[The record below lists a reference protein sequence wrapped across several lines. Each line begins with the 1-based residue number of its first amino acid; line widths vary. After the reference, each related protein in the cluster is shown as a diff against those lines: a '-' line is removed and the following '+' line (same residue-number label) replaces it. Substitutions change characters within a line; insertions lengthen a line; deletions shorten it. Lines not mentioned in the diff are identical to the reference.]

1 MHYGTK
7 PDHSAM
13 EARNRWKRKGPQAW
27 FWVKGLVF
35 CIRNKRKEKPFYF
48 FFFHRKTRSLQ
59 RRQKKHITLALVFYC
74 FFFLLFISQQILVY
88 IFFFGFLHSI
98 SIFKVQIVI
107 VVQGMGPHNLLSNS
121 SKNHIYMSFMYAV
134 FFVGAIDPCIRMWG
148 LSFLISFVFLLFR
161 LCFSHKTTYLET
173 LVFNAH
179 RWDPT
184 FTKKW
189 CLSYEWSKFITQP
202 TRYLYS
208 LATISY
214 PKYNPCMSIVLF
226 VHFPMCSND
235 LHWI

>member
-1 MHYGTK
+1 MGRRRCTMGQNQTTVRWRRAIGGRERDLKLDFESKALYFVSGT
-7 PDHSAM
+7 
-13 EARNRWKRKGPQAW
+13 R
-27 FWVKGLVF
+27 
-35 CIRNKRKEKPFYF
+35 EKKNLFTSF
-48 FFFHRKTRSLQ
+48 FFIVKHGHYRED
-59 RRQKKHITLALVFYC
+59 KKSTSRWRW
-74 FFFLLFISQQILVY
+74 FFILFISQQILVY

-184 FTKKW
+184 FTKK
-189 CLSYEWSKFITQP
+189 
-202 TRYLYS
+202 
-208 LATISY
+208 
-214 PKYNPCMSIVLF
+214 
-226 VHFPMCSND
+226 
-235 LHWI
+235 